1 MPENVAPRSRVLAE
15 APGGC
20 SKTAYKDH
28 DKLTQIRF
36 SNIPR
41 PKLLLMLLEQAL
53 DQKEWIK

>member
-1 MPENVAPRSRVLAE
+1 MPENVALRSRVLAE
-15 APGGC
+15 ATGGC

-41 PKLLLMLLEQAL
+41 PKLLTRKPACPRRKNYQH
-53 DQKEWIK
+53 